1 MKRLL
6 LLVPV
11 MVTFTFGVAC
21 NGDDSPTD
29 PSDETVTFL
38 AQLSPANEIPAVTG
52 AEASGSGTARIVFR
66 LERDSANAITDAEAD
81 FQVTLAGF
89 PPNTALTMAHIHAG
103 EADDVGDVV
112 VNTRLAPGQVTL
124 TTGTATFVRED
135 INVPPVLAT
144 QILNASDDYY
154 FDVHTTL
161 NPSGVARG
169 QLVKQ

>member
-1 MKRLL
+1 MKRWLAL
-6 LLVPV
+6 IPV
-11 MVTFTFGVAC
+11 VATLAIAGAC

-38 AQLSPANEIPAVTG
+38 AQLSPANEIPPVTG
-52 AEASGSGTARIVFR
+52 AEARGSGTARIEFR

-89 PPNTALTMAHIHAG
+89 PPNTALTMAHIHIG

-112 VNTRLAPGQVTL
+112 VNTDLAAGQVTL
-124 TTGTATFVRED
+124 TTGTATFVKED
-135 INVPPVLAT
+135 INVPPALAT
-144 QILNASDDYY
+144 QILNAPDDYY
-154 FDVHTTL
+154 FNVHTTL

-169 QLVKQ
+169 QLIKQ

>member
-1 MKRLL
+1 MKRLRL
-6 LLVPV
+6 FAPV
-11 MVTFTFGVAC
+11 MALFAIAAAC

-38 AQLSPANEIPAVTG
+38 AQLSPANEIPAVAG
-52 AEASGSGTARIVFR
+52 AEAAGSGTARIDFR

-112 VNTRLAPGQVTL
+112 VNTGLAAGQVTL

-135 INVPPVLAT
+135 INVSPALAT
-144 QILNASDDYY
+144 QILTAPDDFY
-154 FDVHTTL
+154 FNVHSTV